1 MRFCRVMCFVLA
13 SIALPCLAAE
23 PGAIDVP
30 GSYGWVLFRMV
41 IMLGI
46 VCVLAYASLRW
57 GLKKWV
63 MPSAKEG
70 PMEVLARLPL
80 EPRRSLVL
88 VRVGTRVLVVGN
100 SETGMA
106 PLANLSLEEAE
117 LTSLDIRD
125 VAGSNGPTDIPSE
138 SSGFQAVLAR
148 LSRTGIA
155 LLASAPVMFLADV
168 AHAQV
173 PGTNQ
178 SPLTLVA
185 LLAGL
190 SLLPFLLVMVTS
202 FVKIAVVLSIL
213 RTAIGVQQAP
223 PNQVITGLAM
233 VLSLYVMAPVGLDAW
248 EAAEPSITRMEEGK
262 FEANIANYT
271 ALGEDLAAPL
281 RTFLLKH
288 ADENERLQLYE
299 NALLLRTEEQRKH
312 VTPDDL
318 LIIIPAFVLT
328 ELKEAFTIGFVL
340 FVPFILVD
348 LVVANILLSLGMH
361 MLSPTT
367 VSLPFKLL
375 LFVLVD
381 GWALVIRGLIL
392 GYV

>member
-1 MRFCRVMCFVLA
+1 MRSCRVMCFVLA
-13 SIALPCLAAE
+13 SFALPCLAAE
-23 PGAIDVP
+23 PGAVEVP
-30 GSYGWVLFRMV
+30 GNYGWVLFRMV
-41 IMLGI
+41 MMLGI

-63 MPSAKEG
+63 MPTSQDG
-70 PMEVLARLPL
+70 PMEVLARLPI

-100 SETGMA
+100 SESGMA
-106 PLANLSLEEAE
+106 PLANLSLEEAQMTDE
-117 LTSLDIRD
+117 SVPDP
-125 VAGSNGPTDIPSE
+125 VAPGE
-138 SSGFQAVLAR
+138 FQAVLQR
-148 LSRTGIA
+148 LSRAGIA
-155 LLASAPVMFLADV
+155 LLCATPVMFLSDI

-233 VLSLYVMAPVGLDAW
+233 VLSLYVMAPVGLEAW
-248 EAAEPSITRMEEGK
+248 DAAEPSIARMEEGK
-262 FEANIANYT
+262 FDATIANYS

-288 ADENERLQLYE
+288 ADEDERLQLYE
-299 NALLLRTEEQRKH
+299 SALLLRTEEQRKQ
-312 VTPDDL
+312 VTPNDL